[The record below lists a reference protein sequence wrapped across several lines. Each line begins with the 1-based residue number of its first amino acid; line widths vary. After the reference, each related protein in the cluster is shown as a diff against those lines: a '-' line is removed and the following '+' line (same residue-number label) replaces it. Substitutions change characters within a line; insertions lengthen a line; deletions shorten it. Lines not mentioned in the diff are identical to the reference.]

1 MDILFIHPNFPAQ
14 YRHIAAALARDP
26 SNRIVF
32 ATQNER
38 PEWTIPGVRKLLFG
52 KPKPGKNGTHPFSR
66 GFDTAVRMGIAALQS
81 LQELAAS
88 GFRPAA
94 VYGHSG
100 WGTTLFLKDL
110 FPHAVFI
117 GYFEWFYN
125 ARGSDADF
133 DPSEPLTWQTA
144 ATIRTRNAPILID
157 LAACDHGVTPTFW
170 QLAQFPVE
178 LRSKLTV
185 LHDGVDAAY
194 FQPYPSARAGL
205 PEPLNRAEELVTYA
219 TRGMEPYR
227 GFPQFMEAVA
237 ALLKNRPKC
246 HAAIAGEDRVCYGKR
261 SACGSWKEEML
272 GRLNLDPT
280 RVHFLGSLPYGRY
293 KALLQASDVHIYL
306 TRPFVLSWSLIEAM
320 SCGCLV
326 VGSDTPPLR
335 EVIRHGANGLLA
347 PFFDTTRLAET
358 IGSALDRREELKPL
372 REAARKTVLARYS
385 LQRLLPLHLELLGRL
400 LATRR
405 TSAEPQ
411 RPDRVADQGKE

>member
-14 YRHIAAALARDP
+14 YRHIAAALAQDP
-26 SNRIVF
+26 ANRVVF

-38 PEWTIPGVRKLLFG
+38 PEWTIPGVRKLLFA
-52 KPKPGKNGTHPFSR
+52 KPEPGENGTHPFAR
-66 GFDTAVRMGIAALQS
+66 GFDLAVRTGVAAVQPLKG
-81 LQELAAS
+81 LGAS
-88 GFRPAA
+88 GFKPAA

-110 FPHAVFI
+110 FPEAAFI
-117 GYFEWFYN
+117 GYFEWLYN
-125 ARGSDADF
+125 SRGSDADF
-133 DPSEPLTWQTA
+133 DPAEPLTWQTA
-144 ATIRTRNAPILID
+144 ATIRTRNAPILLD

-185 LHDGVDAAY
+185 LHDGVDTAY
-194 FQPYPSARAGL
+194 FQPDLTAREGL
-205 PEPLNRAEELVTYA
+205 PEPLNAAEELVTYA

-237 ALLKNRPKC
+237 KLLAARPKC
-246 HAAIAGEDRVCYGKR
+246 HVAIAGEDRVCYGRKP
-261 SACGSWKEEML
+261 ACGSWKEEML
-272 GRLNLDPT
+272 GRLELDLS

-293 KALLQASDVHIYL
+293 KALLQASDVHVYL

-326 VGSDTPPLR
+326 VGSDTPPLK

-347 PFFDTTRLAET
+347 PFFDTGRLAET
-358 IGSALDRREELKPL
+358 IGGALDRREMLKPL
-372 REAARKTVLARYS
+372 REAARRTVLARYS
-385 LQRLLPLHLELLGRL
+385 LQRLLPLHLELLGRV
-400 LATRR
+400 LAARR
-405 TSAEPQ
+405 ASGEP
-411 RPDRVADQGKE
+411 RRLDRASDQVEE